1 MPQQLYRE
9 CAVTVLEETGAVL
22 KQIMGYNDSN
32 ARYGLRVGFKVQR
45 SITPVADTAM
55 VRVYNLSPASRAEL
69 AQRNIYLTGQAPRYL
84 QIRAGYEQT
93 AGAIFNGAIVRVVNV
108 REGPDW
114 VTEIEGNAALAQAL
128 ANTKE
133 KSWSSAAGVSAKT
146 IVRELFQ
153 ATELGNPVF
162 SVEATTRMAGV
173 FLESFVAEGSAYE
186 SIRRVLDA
194 MGLTWS
200 VGIDGV
206 TVLKPGHPK
215 DATVLP
221 KPFLLSEDF
230 GGMVGAPK
238 VTDMGAEIR
247 TLIDPRVTPGT
258 LLDVSS
264 ETLDASTPG
273 LASRFTVWSMDIVGD
288 THADDWYSNITA
300 LFFPPVVSVKKP
312 ALAPPALA
320 PISLAGL

>member
-9 CAVTVLEETGAVL
+9 CAVTVLEETGTVL
-22 KQIMGYNDSN
+22 KQIMGYNDSSV
-32 ARYGLRVGFKVQR
+32 RYGLRVGFKVQR
-45 SITPVADTAM
+45 TITPVADTAI
-55 VRVYNLSPASRAEL
+55 VRVYNLAPASRAEL
-69 AQRNIYLTGQAPRYL
+69 AQRNIYLTGQSPRYL
-84 QIRAGYEQT
+84 QVKAGYEQT

-114 VTEIEGNAALAQAL
+114 VTEIEANAALAQAL

-133 KSWSSAAGVSAKT
+133 KSWSSGAGISVES

-173 FLESFVAEGSAYE
+173 FLESFVTEGSAYE

-200 VGIDGV
+200 TGVEGV

-215 DATVLP
+215 DLR
-221 KPFLLSEDF
+221 PFLLSEDT
-230 GGMVGAPK
+230 GMIGAPK

-247 TLIDPRVTPGT
+247 MLLDQRVTPGT

-273 LASRFTVWSMDIVGD
+273 LDSRFTVWSMDIVGD
-288 THADDWYSNITA
+288 THADDWYNNITA
-300 LFFPPVVSVKKP
+300 LFFPPVVSAKKP
-312 ALAPPALA
+312 ALAPPTLA
-320 PISLAGL
+320 PVSLAGL